1 LTENKLR
8 ALALDR
14 RYSQMLQI
22 AIIKRHL
29 LKGVPQI
36 EPNWKSKR
44 IRSVCYLMYSINDL
58 GIGNH
63 GLADLPIFW
72 FSCSQRLLTLFDFS
86 IFRL

>member
-8 ALALDR
+8 ALALDM

-22 AIIKRHL
+22 AINKRHL

-63 GLADLPIFW
+63 GLADLPIFYDAASLA
-72 FSCSQRLLTLFDFS
+72 FLLSKTFN
-86 IFRL
+86 II

>member
-1 LTENKLR
+1 
-8 ALALDR
+8 
-14 RYSQMLQI
+14 MLQI